1 MTPVSA
7 VIVDPV
13 LLLLGA
19 YRAVHERAGA
29 AGARGVLELRFKGSA
44 AVGFLGIH
52 LALPF
57 VQRAVRGTLGAGHG
71 AVAVVGRRGHGGQRQ
86 LRLQEHRG
94 HEELREE
101 LASLK
106 GSIEHQNGVKFGL

>member
-1 MTPVSA
+1 MV
-7 VIVDPV
+7 VDP
-13 LLLLGA
+13 LLLLLVA

-29 AGARGVLELRFKGSA
+29 AGARGLLELRFQGSA
-44 AVGFLGIH
+44 AVGFFGIL

-57 VQRAVRGTLGAGHG
+57 VQRAVSGTLGAGHR

-94 HEELREE
+94 DKQLREE
-101 LASLK
+101 RGSLILLK
-106 GSIEHQNGVKFGL
+106 GSI